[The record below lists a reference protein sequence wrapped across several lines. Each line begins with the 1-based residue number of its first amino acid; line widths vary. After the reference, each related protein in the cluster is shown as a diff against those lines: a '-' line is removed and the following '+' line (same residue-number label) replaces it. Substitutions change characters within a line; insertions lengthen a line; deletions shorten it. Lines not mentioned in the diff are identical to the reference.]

1 MTDKLILVP
10 ETDKIL
16 YTECENIDLTNPQ
29 INIDQLVEKMKT
41 VMEENNGI
49 GLAAPQ
55 VGIPYKIFI
64 MVENSTVLTVINP
77 EIKEEIGQG
86 VIGKEGCLSFPALQV
101 SIKRPEQLLVKY
113 ATPENKE
120 VTRTLDGWTA
130 RCFNHETDHV
140 YGITIRDR
148 ASKLGLKMADKR
160 RQKLLNQRRPS

>member
-1 MTDKLILVP
+1 MVEKLLLVP
-10 ETDKIL
+10 ETDSIL

-29 INIDQLVEKMKT
+29 IDINQLSEEMKI

-64 MVENSTVLTVINP
+64 MVENDTVQTIINP
-77 EIKEEIGQG
+77 EIIEEKGQRI
-86 VIGKEGCLSFPALQV
+86 VGKEGCLSFPALQV
-101 SIKRPEQLLVKY
+101 TIKRPEQLLVKY
-113 ATPENKE
+113 VTPENKE
-120 VTRTLDGWTA
+120 VIRTLDGWTA

-140 YGITIRDR
+140 YGITIKDR

-160 RQKLLNQRRPS
+160 RQKLLNQRRP